1 MIGMEGGQH
10 VVGKLTASTRRALV
24 YWHLVELGGLMPVL
38 FGSEELGV
46 Y

>member
-10 VVGKLTASTRRALV
+10 MVGKLTASTLWALV
-24 YWHLVELGGLMPVL
+24 YWYLVELGGLMCVL